1 MFGLLW
7 MKLVVPSEND
17 QLIKLSHQ
25 RLFNWSNK
33 FLLANHEQKTYRVDN
48 PSWLLGEF
56 TLHSSSRALLADK
69 SENYLFILILIFLFI
84 KVFVFTTNV
93 S

>member
-17 QLIKLSHQ
+17 QLIKLSHL

-33 FLLANHEQKTYRVDN
+33 FLLANHKQKTYRVDN

-69 SENYLFILILIFLFI
+69 PEIFSIIFISF
-84 KVFVFTTNV
+84 
-93 S
+93 